1 MTTSGLTGTAETP
14 FSARAWTLSGSVSLR
29 PEPFGAL
36 AYDFHTR
43 QLSFLKTP
51 TLVDVVRRL
60 ADTPDAATALEEAG
74 VPGAESETYLA
85 ALRGLATSGI
95 IQERAA

>member
-1 MTTSGLTGTAETP
+1 MVTAHPDTTAA
-14 FSARAWTLSGSVSLR
+14 FAARAWTLSPSVALR

-36 AYDFHTR
+36 AYDFVTR

-51 TLVDVVRRL
+51 ELVQVVQRL
-60 ADTPDAATALEEAG
+60 GECADADTALREVGVGGAARTAYLTALQ
-74 VPGAESETYLA
+74 
-85 ALRGLATSGI
+85 GLARTGI